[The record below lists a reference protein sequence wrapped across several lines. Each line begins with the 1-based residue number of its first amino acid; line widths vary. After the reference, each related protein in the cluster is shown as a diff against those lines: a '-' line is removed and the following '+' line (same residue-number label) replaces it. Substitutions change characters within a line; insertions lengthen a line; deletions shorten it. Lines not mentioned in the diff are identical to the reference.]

1 MQLPNELNSKR
12 QDPEDEYKTKM
23 YQLIIITI
31 LFQGSRI
38 PFLGANRHWDFILNL
53 WNKFLDWCFLRAT
66 ML

>member
-38 PFLGANRHWDFILNL
+38 PFLGANRHWDLKVKQIMIQIPDTILQ
-53 WNKFLDWCFLRAT
+53 
-66 ML
+66 